1 MYIVLYCMVNEGAN
15 INQSIHPTRGE
26 SCTRIY
32 IFTSIAFFGQVI
44 CILYHVQYSVDYLAR
59 VCDLSPWCY
68 LCSCV
73 AACALTN
80 WTKYEDKNI
89 TIEKKKQLKK
99 SDNGLKAKEGAN
111 YSKRTRSTQMII
123 KRWFKCFQNSN
134 SCSYIKIIVLL
145 KWGTYLKR
153 KKGKKCR
160 ENGCTFTW

>member
-1 MYIVLYCMVNEGAN
+1 MNVRVYSIVWSMKEPTPT
-15 INQSIHPTRGE
+15 NQSVIQGGKLHKNIHIHQYYIYI
-26 SCTRIY
+26 RIYYSPELHIHKNILY

-99 SDNGLKAKEGAN
+99 SDNGLKAKEEAN

-134 SCSYIKIIVLL
+134 LQYVR
-145 KWGTYLKR
+145 T
-153 KKGKKCR
+153 
-160 ENGCTFTW
+160 

>member
-1 MYIVLYCMVNEGAN
+1 MYIVLYCMVNELAN
-15 INQSIHPTRGE
+15 TNQSIHHTRGKLHKNIHIHQYYIYI
-26 SCTRIY
+26 RIYYSPELHIHKNILY

-99 SDNGLKAKEGAN
+99 SDNGLKAEEGAN

-123 KRWFKCFQNSN
+123 KRWFKYFP
-134 SCSYIKIIVLL
+134 ILIHVRTL
-145 KWGTYLKR
+145 K
-153 KKGKKCR
+153 
-160 ENGCTFTW
+160 